1 MREIDRL
8 ADERYGL
15 TTMLL
20 MESAG
25 LAVAR
30 VARRLLRPPLAERA
44 VVILA
49 GPGNNGGDGLVAAR
63 RLLAWGVDVTVYTS
77 YDLGVAH
84 DIARQQ
90 VELATS
96 AGVTVDPWQPTDEE
110 LDPDSTAEVEEDE
123 AAADA
128 ADLATYD
135 LVIDALL
142 GYGATGDPRPPVD
155 EMIAAANQSGAPI
168 LAVDSP
174 SGLDALTGA
183 PADDCVQATATATLA
198 LPKAGLVVPGARRWV
213 GRLFVC
219 DIGLPPTLLAEAGV
233 GVEDLFAEDDI
244 VELPE
249 PELTG

>member
-1 MREIDRL
+1 LIAVDTYISPLGSWRDGVSPSQMREIDRL

-155 EMIAAANQSGAPI
+155 EMIAAA
-168 LAVDSP
+168 
-174 SGLDALTGA
+174 
-183 PADDCVQATATATLA
+183 DDCVQATATATLA